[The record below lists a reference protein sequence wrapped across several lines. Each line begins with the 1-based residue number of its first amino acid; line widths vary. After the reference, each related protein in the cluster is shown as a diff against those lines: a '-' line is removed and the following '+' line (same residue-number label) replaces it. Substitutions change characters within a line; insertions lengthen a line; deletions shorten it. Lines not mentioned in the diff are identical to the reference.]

1 MIRYL
6 MRVGLEV
13 DVVSDGSQ
21 CVDAVLSHPHDYYC
35 LVLCDLFMP
44 VKGKPVKVHQSNI
57 TSNP

>member
-1 MIRYL
+1 